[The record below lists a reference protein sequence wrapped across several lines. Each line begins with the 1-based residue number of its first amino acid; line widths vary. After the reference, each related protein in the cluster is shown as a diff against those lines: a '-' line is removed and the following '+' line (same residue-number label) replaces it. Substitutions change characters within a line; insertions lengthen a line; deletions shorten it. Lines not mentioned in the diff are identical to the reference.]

1 MKYVVLY
8 LVVLF
13 NLHSLSAQFIEEKK
27 DLKLYNGYFNF
38 YYSANE
44 GKIYLEVDKLNKEF
58 LYTHFLASGLGSND
72 IGLDRGQIGDG
83 VVVKF
88 IKSGN
93 KILLLQPNQ
102 KFRAISDN
110 EFEKKSIE
118 EAFAKSIIF
127 GFPIKE
133 IKDEKHIIDLTPFLL
148 RDAHHVSKRLKDNQ
162 QGSYKLDTSRNV
174 LWLENTKAFPKNVEF
189 ESLLTFIGEPKG
201 KNIVSVSPDA
211 NSISVR
217 QHIGFIE
224 LPDDNYNPRI
234 FNAKSGSFPMS
245 YMDYSTPVWEPI
257 KKQFIYRH
265 RLHKK
270 NPNETR
276 SEAVEPIIYYLDPGT
291 PEPIRSALL
300 EGASWW
306 NQAFEA
312 IGYVNAFQVKMLP
325 PEADPLDVRYNVIQW
340 VHRSTR
346 GWSYGG
352 SINDPRTGEIIKGHV
367 SLGSLRIRQDFLI
380 AQALMNRPFEND
392 DQNYQPMLELALA
405 RIRQLSAHEVGHTLG
420 FAHNFAAS
428 VSDRASVMDY
438 PHPKITLKN
447 DAIDFSEAYA
457 SGIGAWDKVTVAYSY
472 SDLPENQLE
481 KNYLSNLLTAAFSK
495 GLYYIS
501 DADARPQGGA
511 NAKAHLWDN
520 GASATEELKNVL
532 AVRKKAIENFSIDN
546 IKNGEPLS
554 KLEDVFV
561 PLYFYH
567 RYQTEAVIKLIGG
580 LDYTYAVKGDSGIAV
595 QIISKKE
602 QKAALDEILQTLS
615 INTLKIPHRILKLFP
630 PRAMGYE
637 RTRESFKSNTNVA
650 FNSLGAVATAS
661 DLTLKLLLNPERANR
676 LIEQH
681 AISNANLSL
690 NEVLT
695 KLIRHSF
702 DLKVK
707 TSYEKEIAHTLQYIT
722 LQNLMNLIA
731 ADQASPQVK
740 SVVNEALDDLFT
752 SLKSDKSTF
761 NNQLIRELISFRKY
775 PEKFD
780 VYKVSK
786 IPDGSPIGSAPCFM
800 N

>member
-380 AQALMNRPFEND
+380 AQALTNRPFEND

-447 DAIDFSEAYA
+447 DVIDFSEAYA

-595 QIISKKE
+595 QIISKKKQE
-602 QKAALDEILQTLS
+602 AALDEILQTLS

-637 RTRESFKSNTNVA
+637 RTRESFKSNTNAA
-650 FNSLGAVATAS
+650 FNSFGAVATAS

-731 ADQASPQVK
+731 TDQASPQVK
-740 SVVNEALDDLFT
+740 SFVNEALDDLFS